1 MISGDAGD
9 SSESSPSTSMAT
21 LSVAPLPAGADV
33 VRSGAI
39 SSDGARSGATSSDGA
54 LDVRSGAMIVLAWAY
69 LGRKGFVLKRL
80 D

>member
-1 MISGDAGD
+1 MEREWCAVEQPARMEHWLCACSG
-9 SSESSPSTSMAT
+9 
-21 LSVAPLPAGADV
+21 GADV

>member
-1 MISGDAGD
+1 M
-9 SSESSPSTSMAT
+9 
-21 LSVAPLPAGADV
+21 

-54 LDVRSGAMIVLAWAY
+54 LDVRSGAMVVLAWAY
-69 LGRKGFVLKRL
+69 PGRKGFVLKRL